1 MLIDIRMR
9 VCVLM
14 IYIVTNVM
22 LIVIMLGVVMLLC
35 VLSLTVNMSIL
46 SIITPSVVRL
56 NVVVPLNNLRNIFFF
71 SKKAKSMT
79 TT

>member
-46 SIITPSVVRL
+46 SISTPSVV
-56 NVVVPLNNLRNIFFF
+56 
-71 SKKAKSMT
+71 SKSFLTENKTEKDIILF
-79 TT
+79 